1 VVAPVAAAA
10 GKKIAGKV
18 GKAAARGAA
27 NKSRKSKIMTG
38 LAIGLVLSPFAAIAG
53 MIAIIC
59 LVVGGLAGNGQAATC
74 EDSCTVSASEQANAQ
89 ILMDAYSKGTFF
101 EVENQNTI
109 LWEIKPV
116 AEGTPRPGCAVDP
129 RIFQILVLTLNRY
142 HRVGIS
148 DLARPCIGLD
158 LNCGFSAHCKNPA
171 TAVDFTN
178 LGGTVLT
185 GGDPESIDLVTYLDT
200 IMPTG
205 SRAGQIQC
213 RPAIPLVHL
222 TPFFDTAGC
231 NHQHI
236 DLIGTDAPLNVT
248 TQ

>member
-1 VVAPVAAAA
+1 MAAA
-10 GKKIAGKV
+10 GKKLAGKV

-27 NKSRKSKIMTG
+27 NKSRKSKVMTG
-38 LAIGLVLSPFAAIAG
+38 LLIGLVVSPFAAIAG
-53 MIAIIC
+53 IVGIIC
-59 LVVGGLAGNGQAATC
+59 LIVGGLAGTGQSAAAC
-74 EDSCTVSASEQANAQ
+74 EGTCTVSASEQANAQ
-89 ILMDAYSKGTFF
+89 TLMDAYTKGTFF

-116 AEGTPRPGCAVDP
+116 AEGTPRAGCALDP
-129 RIFQILVLTLNRY
+129 RVFQILVLALNRY
-142 HRVGIS
+142 HTVGIS

-158 LNCGFSAHCKNPA
+158 LNCGFSAHCKTPA
-171 TAVDFTN
+171 TAIDFTN
-178 LGGTVLT
+178 LNGTVLT
-185 GGDPESIDLVTYLDT
+185 GGDPESIDLVKYLDT

-213 RPAIPLVHL
+213 RAAIPLVHL

-248 TQ
+248 TT

>member
-1 VVAPVAAAA
+1 MVAPVAAAGKRLA
-10 GKKIAGKV
+10 GKA

-27 NKSRKSKIMTG
+27 NKSRNSKIVTG
-38 LAIGLVLSPFAAIAG
+38 LLIGLVLSPFAAIAG
-53 MIAIIC
+53 IVGIIC
-59 LVVGGLAGNGQAATC
+59 LTIGGLAGNGQAATC
-74 EDSCTVSASEQANAQ
+74 EGTCTVSASVQANAQ
-89 ILMDAYSKGTFF
+89 ILMDAYNKGTFF
-101 EVENQNTI
+101 EVENQKTI
-109 LWEIKPV
+109 LWEVKPV
-116 AEGTPRPGCAVDP
+116 AEGTPRAGCAVDP
-129 RIFQILVLTLNRY
+129 RVFQILVLALNRY
-142 HRVGIS
+142 HTVGIS

-171 TAVDFTN
+171 TAIDFATLN
-178 LGGTVLT
+178 GTVLT
-185 GGDPESIDLVTYLDT
+185 GGDPESIDLVKYLDT

-213 RPAIPLVHL
+213 RPAILLVHL